1 MLLLIELNCGPL
13 SDPLNGQVDVSSTSV
28 GSLATYQCN
37 IGYILVGVTQR
48 ICRPNGQWS
57 NSEPICA
64 SKHLKNMKI
73 TCKCKYNIY
82 MYFVCIIYIC
92 MVDFKIIATEL
103 SISKL

>member
-48 ICRPNGQWS
+48 ICQPNGQWS

-64 SKHLKNMKI
+64 SKHLKLFSYHEN
-73 TCKCKYNIY
+73 Y
-82 MYFVCIIYIC
+82 V
-92 MVDFKIIATEL
+92 
-103 SISKL
+103 